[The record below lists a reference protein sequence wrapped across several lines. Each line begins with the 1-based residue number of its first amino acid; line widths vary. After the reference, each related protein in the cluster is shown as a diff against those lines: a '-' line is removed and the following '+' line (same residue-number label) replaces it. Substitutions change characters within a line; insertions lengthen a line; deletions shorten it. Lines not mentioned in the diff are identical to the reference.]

1 MSFSVKPSGIYIN
14 NCYYFE
20 MNKNFITLCSST
32 YERIK
37 HDIIFGVLAPGVK
50 LKLETLKN
58 QYSASVPTLR
68 ETLNRL
74 TADGFVYA
82 PEQRGFFV
90 NTVSQNDMIEIANL
104 RILLEC
110 HALQL
115 SIENGDTDWEGE
127 LVAAYHK
134 LSLVEK
140 RMQNGDNLQ
149 KENWKRYDW
158 EFHLALIRA
167 CSSKNLLSLHSTLYN
182 KYLRYQMLVLTN
194 RGSVAAAEHK
204 EIFDA
209 ALDRDTAKATNTLK
223 KHILEGLNHTVSA
236 MWSS

>member
-1 MSFSVKPSGIYIN
+1 
-14 NCYYFE
+14 
-20 MNKNFITLCSST
+20 MNKNFITLGSST

-167 CSSKNLLSLHSTLYN
+167 CSSKNLLSLH
-182 KYLRYQMLVLTN
+182 
-194 RGSVAAAEHK
+194 
-204 EIFDA
+204 
-209 ALDRDTAKATNTLK
+209 
-223 KHILEGLNHTVSA
+223 
-236 MWSS
+236 